1 MSSGSSMAA
10 FGSWSTRWS
19 SHMLERWC
27 AHRHQPITTH
37 WPRHPTLT
45 ADILVPVGLQ
55 EAGGPFKG
63 VVMTGGSLGGTV
75 HASGLH
81 LADAACHTRSVANGA
96 RDGECLLAAAR
107 VSCVVWFQ
115 TVTLSRCTV

>member
-1 MSSGSSMAA
+1 
-10 FGSWSTRWS
+10 
-19 SHMLERWC
+19 
-27 AHRHQPITTH
+27 
-37 WPRHPTLT
+37 
-45 ADILVPVGLQ
+45 
-55 EAGGPFKG
+55 
-63 VVMTGGSLGGTV
+63 MTGGSLGGTV

>member
-1 MSSGSSMAA
+1 
-10 FGSWSTRWS
+10 
-19 SHMLERWC
+19 MLD
-27 AHRHQPITTH
+27 RHQPITTH

-63 VVMTGGSLGGTV
+63 VVMTGGSLGGAV

-107 VSCVVWFQ
+107 VSCVVWVQ
-115 TVTLSRCTV
+115 TVTLSRCTVQ